1 MVECAANHGAT
12 VMTDAAKLIAL
23 AHYLARKAVKEQ
35 LRARGFRP
43 ESFEPSV
50 TSVATRA
57 YLQAHL
63 AELIAE
69 AKAIL
74 CR

>member
-1 MVECAANHGAT
+1 MIECWFMEQP
-12 VMTDAAKLIAL
+12 MTDAAKLITMAR
-23 AHYLARKAVKEQ
+23 YLARRAVREHLQACGIKPQTIEASEITKA
-35 LRARGFRP
+35 
-43 ESFEPSV
+43 
-50 TSVATRA
+50 TDA
-57 YLQAHL
+57 YLMARR